1 MAMEN
6 FEDVYDIVQKE
17 YETTAQFLFRKD
29 IYDTIFKDTKDKKK
43 ALIYSNIW
51 INILSMNCDYP
62 KNILDAI
69 EKYRPKNNI
78 YSK

>member
-1 MAMEN
+1 MSMNE
-6 FEDVYDIVQKE
+6 FEDVYDIVQKDF
-17 YETTAQFLFRKD
+17 ETNAQFLFRKD
-29 IYDTIFKDTKDKKK
+29 IYDTIYNDTKDKKK

-62 KNILDAI
+62 KSILDAI

>member
-1 MAMEN
+1 MATEN

-62 KNILDAI
+62 KSILDAI

>member
-1 MAMEN
+1 MATEN

-51 INILSMNCDYP
+51 INILSLNCDYP